1 MSGWPA
7 LTPANAPRWSR
18 RAVLLSGLVG
28 ASLVTPAA
36 RAAATAARTRP
47 GAGLKILVA
56 YPPGGVSD
64 LVARA
69 LAKAMADPLQAPVI
83 VENRPGASGTLA
95 LELLQRSPPDGQT
108 LVFTAAAAVGLL
120 RHAAAR
126 RATASA
132 AAAPLPV
139 QPVAGVMRTPLLL
152 VGTSAL
158 AATAFADMV
167 EAARKHPGMLRWATT
182 GEGTTGHT
190 VLQRVSQL
198 AGVRITHVPYKGGGQ
213 QLTDA
218 LGGHFELLSTNV
230 APSQLSA
237 LRDGRLKALAVGA
250 PRRLPVLPEVPTL
263 AELGYP
269 SANLDSLFGLFAP
282 PGTPI
287 HVLLRLH
294 AWTAQALRS
303 PSIRQSLL
311 DANNQPYEGSAQDF
325 ARQVEH
331 ETDR

>member
-1 MSGWPA
+1 M
-7 LTPANAPRWSR
+7 
-18 RAVLLSGLVG
+18 LLSGLVG
-28 ASLVTPAA
+28 ASLVMSGEMAV
-36 RAAATAARTRP
+36 ATAAQKWP
-47 GAGLKILVA
+47 GTGLKILVA

-69 LAKAMADPLQAPVI
+69 LAKEMSDQLKVPVI
-83 VENRPGASGTLA
+83 VENRSGASGTLA

-108 LVFTAAAAVGLL
+108 LVFTAAAAVGLV
-120 RHAAAR
+120 RNAAAR
-126 RATASA
+126 RATTPG

-158 AATAFADMV
+158 ESSAFADMI
-167 EAARKHPGMLRWATT
+167 EEARKHPGMLRWATT

-190 VLQRVSQL
+190 VLQRVSQH

-230 APSQLSA
+230 APSQLAA
-237 LRDGRLKALAVGA
+237 LREGRFKALAVGA

-269 SANLDSLFGLFAP
+269 SANLDSLFGLFVP
-282 PGTPI
+282 RGTPAN
-287 HVLLRLH
+287 VVALLNESIE
-294 AWTAQALRS
+294 QALRS
-303 PSIRQSLL
+303 PSIRNRLL

-325 ARQVEH
+325 ALQVER

>member
-1 MSGWPA
+1 MSQWPT
-7 LTPANAPRWSR
+7 LSPANAQPWSR
-18 RAVLLSGLVG
+18 RAMLLSGLMG
-28 ASLVTPAA
+28 ASLLIPKGWAA
-36 RAAATAARTRP
+36 QKRP
-47 GAGLKILVA
+47 GAALKILVA

-69 LAKAMADPLQAPVI
+69 LAKAMADQLQAPVI

-108 LVFTAAAAVGLL
+108 LVLTAAAAVGLL

-126 RATASA
+126 RAPNKA

-158 AATAFADMV
+158 APSAFADMV

-198 AGVRITHVPYKGGGQ
+198 AGVRITHIPYKGGGQ

-237 LRDGRLKALAVGA
+237 LRDGRFKALAVGA
-250 PRRLPVLPEVPTL
+250 PHRLPVLPEVPTL

-282 PGTPI
+282 PDTPAQ
-287 HVLLRLH
+287 VVLRLH
-294 AWTAQALRS
+294 AIVEQALRS
-303 PSIRQSLL
+303 PAIRQSLL
-311 DANNQPYEGSAQDF
+311 DANNQPYEGSVQDF
-325 ARQVEH
+325 AQQVEH

>member
-1 MSGWPA
+1 M
-7 LTPANAPRWSR
+7 
-18 RAVLLSGLVG
+18 G
-28 ASLVTPAA
+28 ASLVIPEGQAA
-36 RAAATAARTRP
+36 PRRP

-69 LAKAMADPLQAPVI
+69 LAKEMFNQRKVPVI

-108 LVFTAAAAVGLL
+108 LVLTAAAAVGLV

-126 RATASA
+126 RDPTSA
-132 AAAPLPV
+132 ATAPLPV

-158 AATAFADMV
+158 EAATFADMI
-167 EAARKHPGMLRWATT
+167 EEARKHPGMLRWATT

-190 VLQRVSQL
+190 VLQRVSQR

-237 LRDGRLKALAVGA
+237 LRDGRFKALAVGA
-250 PRRLPVLPEVPTL
+250 PLRLPVLPEVPTL

-282 PGTPI
+282 PGTPSQ
-287 HVLLRLH
+287 VVVRLH
-294 AWTAQALRS
+294 ALIEQALRS
-303 PSIRQSLL
+303 PSIRNPLL
-311 DANNQPYEGSAQDF
+311 DANNQPYEGSMQDF
-325 ARQVEH
+325 ALQVQH

>member
-1 MSGWPA
+1 MSAWPK
-7 LTPANAPRWSR
+7 LSPANTQRWSR
-18 RAVLLSGLVG
+18 RAMLLSGLMG
-28 ASLVTPAA
+28 ASLLIPKGWAA
-36 RAAATAARTRP
+36 QRRP

-69 LAKAMADPLQAPVI
+69 LAKAMADQLQTPVI
-83 VENRPGASGTLA
+83 VENRSGASGTLA

-126 RATASA
+126 RAPRSA

-158 AATAFADMV
+158 QASTFADMI

-198 AGVRITHVPYKGGGQ
+198 AGLRIIHIPYKGGGQ

-237 LRDGRLKALAVGA
+237 LRDGRFKALAVGA

-282 PGTPI
+282 PGTPSQ
-287 HVLLRLH
+287 VVMRVH
-294 AWTAQALRS
+294 ALIEQALRS
-303 PSIRQSLL
+303 PAIRQSLL
-311 DANNQPYEGSAQDF
+311 DANNQPYEGSVQDF
-325 ARQVEH
+325 AGQVEH

>member
-1 MSGWPA
+1 M
-7 LTPANAPRWSR
+7 
-18 RAVLLSGLVG
+18 LLSGLMG
-28 ASLVTPAA
+28 ASLLIPEGQAA
-36 RAAATAARTRP
+36 QKRP
-47 GAGLKILVA
+47 GAALKMLVA

-69 LAKAMADPLQAPVI
+69 LAKEMADRLQVPVI
-83 VENRPGASGTLA
+83 VENRSGASGTLA

-108 LVFTAAAAVGLL
+108 LVFTAAAAVGLV

-126 RATASA
+126 RSPTSA
-132 AAAPLPV
+132 ATAPLPV

-158 AATAFADMV
+158 ASSAFADMI
-167 EAARKHPGMLRWATT
+167 EEARKHPGMLRWATT

-190 VLQRVSQL
+190 VLQRVSQR
-198 AGVRITHVPYKGGGQ
+198 ASVRIAHVPYKGGGQ

-237 LRDGRLKALAVGA
+237 LRDGRFKALAVGA

-282 PGTPI
+282 PGTPSQ
-287 HVLLRLH
+287 VVERLH
-294 AWTAQALRS
+294 TLIEQALRS

-311 DANNQPYEGSAQDF
+311 DANNQPYEGSVQDF
-325 ARQVEH
+325 ALQVQH

>member
-1 MSGWPA
+1 MSGWPK
-7 LTPANAPRWSR
+7 LSPANTQRWSR
-18 RAVLLSGLVG
+18 RAMLLSGLMG
-28 ASLVTPAA
+28 ASLLIPKGWAA
-36 RAAATAARTRP
+36 QKRP
-47 GAGLKILVA
+47 GAALKMLVA

-69 LAKAMADPLQAPVI
+69 LAKEMAEQRQVPVI
-83 VENRPGASGTLA
+83 VENRSGASGTLA
-95 LELLQRSPPDGQT
+95 LDLLQRSPPDGQT
-108 LVFTAAAAVGLL
+108 LVFTAAAAVGLV

-126 RATASA
+126 RSPTSA

-158 AATAFADMV
+158 APSAFGEMV
-167 EAARKHPGMLRWATT
+167 EAARQHPGMLRWATT

-190 VLQRVSQL
+190 VLQRVSHI
-198 AGVRITHVPYKGGGQ
+198 AGVRITHIPYKGGGQ

-237 LRDGRLKALAVGA
+237 LRDGRFKALAVGA
-250 PRRLPVLPEVPTL
+250 PHRLPVLPEVPTL

-282 PGTPI
+282 AGTPSP
-287 HVLLRLH
+287 VVARLH
-294 AWTAQALRS
+294 ALIEQALRS
-303 PSIRQSLL
+303 PSLRQSLL
-311 DANNQPYEGSAQDF
+311 DANNQPYEGSVQDF

>member
-1 MSGWPA
+1 M
-7 LTPANAPRWSR
+7 
-18 RAVLLSGLVG
+18 LLSGLMG
-28 ASLVTPAA
+28 ASLV
-36 RAAATAARTRP
+36 ATEGLAGQKRP

-69 LAKAMADPLQAPVI
+69 LAKAMAEQRQVPVI
-83 VENRPGASGTLA
+83 VENRSGASGTLA

-126 RATASA
+126 RARTPAG
-132 AAAPLPV
+132 AAPLPV
-139 QPVAGVMRTPLLL
+139 QPVVGVMRTPLLL

-158 AATAFADMV
+158 APSAFADMV
-167 EAARKHPGMLRWATT
+167 DEARKHPGMLRWATT

-198 AGVRITHVPYKGGGQ
+198 AGLRISHIPYKGGGQ

-230 APSQLSA
+230 APSQLAA
-237 LRDGRLKALAVGA
+237 LRDGRFKALAVGA
-250 PRRLPVLPEVPTL
+250 PRRLPVLPEVRTL

-282 PGTPI
+282 PGTPSQ
-287 HVLLRLH
+287 VVERLNQ
-294 AWTAQALRS
+294 WIEQALRS
-303 PSIRQSLL
+303 PAIRQILL
-311 DANNQPYEGSAQDF
+311 DANNQPYEGSVQDF

>member
-1 MSGWPA
+1 MSEWPK

-18 RAVLLSGLVG
+18 RAMLLSGWMG
-28 ASLVTPAA
+28 ASLVATEGLAA
-36 RAAATAARTRP
+36 QKRP
-47 GAGLKILVA
+47 GAGLKMLVA

-69 LAKAMADPLQAPVI
+69 LAKAMADQRQAPVI
-83 VENRPGASGTLA
+83 VENRSGASGTLA
-95 LELLQRSPPDGQT
+95 LELLQRSSPDGQM

-120 RHAAAR
+120 RHAATR
-126 RATASA
+126 RAPTSA

-158 AATAFADMV
+158 APSAFADMID
-167 EAARKHPGMLRWATT
+167 EARKHPGMLRWATT

-198 AGVRITHVPYKGGGQ
+198 ASVRISHIPYKGGGQ

-230 APSQLSA
+230 APSQLAA
-237 LRDGRLKALAVGA
+237 LRDGRFKALAVGA

-263 AELGYP
+263 AELGYS

-282 PGTPI
+282 PGTPSQVVV
-287 HVLLRLH
+287 HLH
-294 AWTAQALRS
+294 ALIEQALRS
-303 PSIRQSLL
+303 PAIRQILL
-311 DANNQPYEGSAQDF
+311 DANNQPYEGSVQDF
-325 ARQVEH
+325 ARQVER

>member
-1 MSGWPA
+1 MSEWPE
-7 LTPANAPRWSR
+7 LSPANAPPWSR
-18 RAVLLSGLVG
+18 RAMLLSGLMG
-28 ASLVTPAA
+28 ASLVATEGLAA
-36 RAAATAARTRP
+36 QKKP
-47 GAGLKILVA
+47 GAALKILVA

-69 LAKAMADPLQAPVI
+69 LAKAMADQRQAPVI

-95 LELLQRSPPDGQT
+95 LELLQRSPPDGQM

-126 RATASA
+126 RTRTPAG
-132 AAAPLPV
+132 AAPLPV

-158 AATAFADMV
+158 QASAFADMID
-167 EAARKHPGMLRWATT
+167 EARKHPGMLRWATT

-198 AGVRITHVPYKGGGQ
+198 AGVRISHIPYKGGGQ

-230 APSQLSA
+230 APNQLSA
-237 LRDGRLKALAVGA
+237 LRDGRFKALAVGA
-250 PRRLPVLPEVPTL
+250 PHRLPVLPEVPTL

-282 PGTPI
+282 PDTPSQA
-287 HVLLRLH
+287 VLHLH
-294 AWTAQALRS
+294 ALIEQALRS
-303 PSIRQSLL
+303 PAIRQTLL
-311 DANNQPYEGSAQDF
+311 DANNQPYEGSVQDF

>member
-1 MSGWPA
+1 M
-7 LTPANAPRWSR
+7 
-18 RAVLLSGLVG
+18 LLSGLMG
-28 ASLVTPAA
+28 ASLLIPEGQAA
-36 RAAATAARTRP
+36 QKRP
-47 GAGLKILVA
+47 GAALKMLVA

-69 LAKAMADPLQAPVI
+69 LAKEMADRLQVPVI
-83 VENRPGASGTLA
+83 VENRSGASGTLA

-108 LVFTAAAAVGLL
+108 LVFTAAAAVGLV

-126 RATASA
+126 RSPTSA
-132 AAAPLPV
+132 ATAPLPV

-158 AATAFADMV
+158 ASSAFADMI
-167 EAARKHPGMLRWATT
+167 EEARKHPGMLRWATT

-190 VLQRVSQL
+190 VLQRVSQR
-198 AGVRITHVPYKGGGQ
+198 AGVRIAHVPYKGGGQ

-237 LRDGRLKALAVGA
+237 LRDGRFKALAVGA

-282 PGTPI
+282 PGTPSQ
-287 HVLLRLH
+287 VVERLH
-294 AWTAQALRS
+294 TLIEQALRS

-311 DANNQPYEGSAQDF
+311 DANNQPYEGSVQDF
-325 ARQVEH
+325 ALQVQH